1 MTTDVIGRVVS
12 LDILDAEIK
21 GLPAKVD
28 TGAYRSSIWATNI
41 REQDGTL
48 YFTLL
53 GPDSDYYTGKELSTK
68 KFKTVTVENSF
79 GDSQQRYSIFLQVK
93 VGGREIR
100 SNFTLAD
107 RAAKTYPALI
117 GRKMLKNRFIVDV
130 SKGKPL
136 DDEEKHGDNSL
147 E

>member
-1 MTTDVIGRVVS
+1 MATDLIGRVVA
-12 LDILDAEIK
+12 LDIIDAGIE

-28 TGAYRSSIWATNI
+28 TGAYRSSIWATDI

-48 YFTLL
+48 YFKLL
-53 GPDSDYYTGKELSTK
+53 GSDSEYYTGKELSTK
-68 KFKTVTVENSF
+68 QFKIVKVENSF
-79 GDSQQRYSIFLQVK
+79 GDSQRRYSIFLKVK
-93 VGGREIR
+93 VGGRSIR